1 MDSLNKTS
9 DKAEVANINNDFI
22 FINSEKSNSS
32 NKFTLQRAKK
42 IKKKTNL
49 AIYLNFKVY

>member
-42 IKKKTNL
+42 IKRKTNL